1 MERRTNL
8 WSCCIAYNMPN
19 QPKLLH
25 LSDNDNAR
33 SPFNFP
39 LNIIKKSVRVIKA
52 KQKRAVCTAAR
63 ERAGGNKSG
72 INGRTCHSQADIPAR
87 RTRGIKA
94 HTNQQSVL
102 HYMLITRCKVR
113 ANNNFMLAGLRWSC
127 FQEMS
132 TMWKFTLK

>member
-1 MERRTNL
+1 MKILSLEDEVFCAGEKCLMERRTNL
-8 WSCCIAYNMPN
+8 WSCCIAYNVPN

-63 ERAGGNKSG
+63 ESWGNKSG

-87 RTRGIKA
+87 GRGNKNSHELAVGIALYADYKV
-94 HTNQQSVL
+94 QS
-102 HYMLITRCKVR
+102 TC
-113 ANNNFMLAGLRWSC
+113 
-127 FQEMS
+127 E
-132 TMWKFTLK
+132 